1 MPAIE
6 CQNCQTLIEYW
17 PRRGSFQVSCVRCK
31 RLTTVSGGGTVPERT
46 ARASK
51 PYRPPMKAPPK
62 WANARRSHSH
72 SFQVKLF
79 AAKVGNLVRTA
90 VAYTVAVG
98 LLGGFVLAY
107 WSFTHPKE
115 FEESTGITSDN
126 ARKPILNS
134 ASNLDEALAIEG
146 NESFRAWL
154 EKPCERLALPR
165 AANVAL
171 TLEWGD
177 DHDSIDVVNGVRY
190 QSDRPVAQFRINRQI
205 DGALAEAIERQ
216 FGRPTDY
223 TAPTYVCFQHD
234 NSKSLLNA
242 AYAKKMAEI
251 EQAHG
256 FVREGSTLG
265 VDYQFLVLHS
275 MNECQGVA
283 EGVVRAVCQ
292 IPVLRATPRERVE
305 AITSFVQNA
314 LPYTP
319 NVEDEQIAR
328 FQDGTYRFD
337 IRPPLSTLLRGG
349 DCDSKSLLLLTMI
362 RALDPNVPLAIIH
375 VNESDFPR
383 DPSSD
388 TNHVIAGVAIA
399 PKPGERTLRQGN
411 VTYVL
416 IESTKD
422 WDVGRLSAATKL
434 DNADVNPLP

>member
-1 MPAIE
+1 M
-6 CQNCQTLIEYW
+6 
-17 PRRGSFQVSCVRCK
+17 
-31 RLTTVSGGGTVPERT
+31 
-46 ARASK
+46 
-51 PYRPPMKAPPK
+51 
-62 WANARRSHSH
+62 
-72 SFQVKLF
+72 KLF
-79 AAKVGNLVRTA
+79 AAKVGNLARTV
-90 VAYTVAVG
+90 VAYTIAFGLVA
-98 LLGGFVLAY
+98 GFVLAVR
-107 WSFTHPKE
+107 SVAQSKKLQ
-115 FEESTGITSDN
+115 ESTGITSDN

-154 EKPCERLALPR
+154 EKPCERLAIPR

-190 QSDRPVAQFRINRQI
+190 QSDRPVAKFRINRQI

-216 FGRPTDY
+216 FGRPSGY
-223 TAPTYVCFQHD
+223 MPPASVYFAHD
-234 NSKSLLNA
+234 NSRALLHA
-242 AYAKKMAEI
+242 AQATKMAEI

-256 FVREGSTLG
+256 FADGGSTLK
-265 VDYQFLVLHS
+265 VDYQFLVHHS
-275 MNECQGVA
+275 MNECQKVA

-314 LPYTP
+314 IPYTLT
-319 NVEDEQIAR
+319 VEDEQIAR
-328 FQDGTYRFD
+328 FQDGTNRFG
-337 IRPPLSTLLRGG
+337 IRPPLSTLIRGG

-362 RALDPNVPLAIIH
+362 RALDPNVRLAIINVH
-375 VNESDFPR
+375 DDEYPR

-416 IESTKD
+416 IECTYD
-422 WDVGRLSAATKL
+422 WDVGRLSTSTQL
-434 DNADVNPLP
+434 DTADVNPIP

>member
-1 MPAIE
+1 M
-6 CQNCQTLIEYW
+6 
-17 PRRGSFQVSCVRCK
+17 
-31 RLTTVSGGGTVPERT
+31 
-46 ARASK
+46 
-51 PYRPPMKAPPK
+51 
-62 WANARRSHSH
+62 
-72 SFQVKLF
+72 KLF
-79 AAKVGNLVRTA
+79 AAKVGNLARTV
-90 VAYTVAVG
+90 VAYTIAFGLVAG
-98 LLGGFVLAY
+98 LVLAVR
-107 WSFTHPKE
+107 SVAQSKKLQ
-115 FEESTGITSDN
+115 ESTGITSDN

-154 EKPCERLALPR
+154 EKPCERLAIPR

-190 QSDRPVAQFRINRQI
+190 QSDRPVAKSRINRQI

-216 FGRPTDY
+216 FGRPSGY
-223 TAPTYVCFQHD
+223 MPPASVYFAHD
-234 NSKSLLNA
+234 NSRALLHA
-242 AYAKKMAEI
+242 AQATKMAEI

-256 FVREGSTLG
+256 FADGGSTLK
-265 VDYQFLVLHS
+265 VDYQFLVHHS
-275 MNECQGVA
+275 MNECQKVA

-314 LPYTP
+314 IPYTL

-328 FQDGTYRFD
+328 FQDGTNRFG
-337 IRPPLSTLLRGG
+337 IRPPLSTLIRGG

-375 VNESDFPR
+375 VNASDFPR

-416 IESTKD
+416 IESTYD

-434 DNADVNPLP
+434 DNADVNPIP

>member
-1 MPAIE
+1 M
-6 CQNCQTLIEYW
+6 
-17 PRRGSFQVSCVRCK
+17 
-31 RLTTVSGGGTVPERT
+31 
-46 ARASK
+46 
-51 PYRPPMKAPPK
+51 
-62 WANARRSHSH
+62 
-72 SFQVKLF
+72 KLF
-79 AAKVGNLVRTA
+79 AAKVGDLARTV
-90 VAYTVAVG
+90 VAYIIAFGLVAG
-98 LLGGFVLAY
+98 LVLAVR
-107 WSFTHPKE
+107 SVAQSKKLQ
-115 FEESTGITSDN
+115 ESTRITLDN
-126 ARKPILNS
+126 ARKPILSS

-154 EKPCERLALPR
+154 EEPCERLAIPR

-190 QSDRPVAQFRINRQI
+190 QSDRPVARFRINRQI

-216 FGRPTDY
+216 FGRPSDY
-223 TAPTYVCFQHD
+223 MPPASVYFTHD
-234 NSKSLLNA
+234 NSRALLHA
-242 AYAKKMAEI
+242 AQATKMAEI

-256 FVREGSTLG
+256 FVDGGSTLK
-265 VDYQFLVLHS
+265 VDYQFLVHHS
-275 MNECQGVA
+275 MNECQKVA

-314 LPYTP
+314 IPYTL

-328 FQDGTYRFD
+328 FQDGTNRFG
-337 IRPPLSTLLRGG
+337 IRPPLSTLIRGG

-362 RALDPNVPLAIIH
+362 RALDPNVSLAIIH
-375 VNESDFPR
+375 VNESNFPR

-416 IESTKD
+416 IESTDD

-434 DNADVNPLP
+434 DNADVNPIP

>member
-1 MPAIE
+1 M
-6 CQNCQTLIEYW
+6 
-17 PRRGSFQVSCVRCK
+17 
-31 RLTTVSGGGTVPERT
+31 
-46 ARASK
+46 
-51 PYRPPMKAPPK
+51 
-62 WANARRSHSH
+62 
-72 SFQVKLF
+72 KLF
-79 AAKVGNLVRTA
+79 AAKVGNLARTV
-90 VAYTVAVG
+90 VAYTIAFGLVAG
-98 LLGGFVLAY
+98 LVLAVT
-107 WSFTHPKE
+107 SVAQSKKLQ
-115 FEESTGITSDN
+115 ESTGITSDN

-154 EKPCERLALPR
+154 EKPCERLAIPR

-190 QSDRPVAQFRINRQI
+190 QSDRPVAKFRINRQI

-216 FGRPTDY
+216 FGRPSGY
-223 TAPTYVCFQHD
+223 MPPASVYFAHD
-234 NSKSLLNA
+234 NSRALLHA
-242 AYAKKMAEI
+242 AQATKMAEI

-256 FVREGSTLG
+256 FADGGSTLK
-265 VDYQFLVLHS
+265 VDYQFLVHHS
-275 MNECQGVA
+275 MNECQKVA

-314 LPYTP
+314 IPYTP

-328 FQDGTYRFD
+328 FQDGTNRFG
-337 IRPPLSTLLRGG
+337 IRPPLSTLIRGG

-388 TNHVIAGVAIA
+388 ANHVIAGVAIA

-416 IESTKD
+416 IESTHD
-422 WDVGRLSAATKL
+422 WDVGRLSVATKL

>member
-31 RLTTVSGGGTVPERT
+31 RLTTVSGGATVPERT

-51 PYRPPMKAPPK
+51 PYRPPIKAPPK
-62 WANARRSHSH
+62 WANARRSNSH
-72 SFQVKLF
+72 SFQMKLF
-79 AAKVGNLVRTA
+79 AAKVGNLARTV
-90 VAYTVAVG
+90 VAYTIAFGLVAG
-98 LLGGFVLAY
+98 LVLAVR
-107 WSFTHPKE
+107 SVAQSKKLQ
-115 FEESTGITSDN
+115 ESTGITSDD

-154 EKPCERLALPR
+154 EKPCERLAIPR

-190 QSDRPVAQFRINRQI
+190 QSDRPVAKFRINRQI

-216 FGRPTDY
+216 FGRPSGY
-223 TAPTYVCFQHD
+223 MPPASVYFAHD
-234 NSKSLLNA
+234 NSRALLHA
-242 AYAKKMAEI
+242 AQATKMAEI

-256 FVREGSTLG
+256 FADGGSTLK
-265 VDYQFLVLHS
+265 VDYQFLVHHS
-275 MNECQGVA
+275 MNECQKVA

-314 LPYTP
+314 IPYTL

-328 FQDGTYRFD
+328 FQDGTNRFG
-337 IRPPLSTLLRGG
+337 IRPPLSTLIRGG

-362 RALDPNVPLAIIH
+362 RALDPNVQLAIIH

-416 IESTKD
+416 IESTHD
-422 WDVGRLSAATKL
+422 WDVGRLSVATKL

>member
-31 RLTTVSGGGTVPERT
+31 RLTTVSGGATVPERT

-51 PYRPPMKAPPK
+51 PYRPPIKAPPK
-62 WANARRSHSH
+62 WVNARRSHSY

-79 AAKVGNLVRTA
+79 AAKVGDLARTV
-90 VAYTVAVG
+90 VAYTIAVSLLAGLVFAVKSVAHSNK
-98 LLGGFVLAY
+98 L
-107 WSFTHPKE
+107 K
-115 FEESTGITSDN
+115 ESTGITLDN
-126 ARKPILNS
+126 ARKRILDS
-134 ASNLDEALAIEG
+134 ASNLDDALAIQG
-146 NESFRAWL
+146 NEPFRAWL

-165 AANVAL
+165 AASVAL
-171 TLEWGD
+171 TMEWGD

-190 QSDRPVAQFRINRQI
+190 QSNRPVAQFRINRQI

-216 FGRPTDY
+216 FGRPSDY
-223 TAPTYVCFQHD
+223 TPPASVYFTHD
-234 NSKSLLNA
+234 NSRPLLNA
-242 AYAKKMAEI
+242 AQAKKMAEI

-256 FVREGSTLG
+256 FVNEASTLKI
-265 VDYQFLVLHS
+265 DHRFLVQHS

-283 EGVVRAVCQ
+283 ESVVRAVCQ

-314 LPYTP
+314 IQYTP

-328 FQDGTYRFD
+328 FHDGTERFG
-337 IRPPLSTLLRGG
+337 IRPPLSTLIRGG

-362 RALDPNVPLAIIH
+362 RALDPNVPLAIISVH
-375 VNESDFPR
+375 DSDFPH

-388 TNHVIAGVAIA
+388 TNHAIAGVAIA

-416 IESTKD
+416 IESTYD
-422 WDVGRLSAATKL
+422 WDVGRLSASTQL
-434 DNADVNPLP
+434 DTANVNPIP